1 MIRRI
6 RNLVNFLQI
15 VSGQDHSDPSK
26 VFRSYNVGKHTYG
39 TPAILEW
46 GEGATLRVGAFCSIA
61 KEVSIFLGGE
71 HHADWVTTFPFNV
84 LWKSAEKIPGHP
96 ATKGDVVIGN
106 DVWIGYG
113 AVILSGATIGDGSII
128 GARAV
133 VTRSVPPY
141 AIVAGNP
148 ATIIRTRFDEKTI
161 RRLINI
167 QWWDWEDSKIEAYLP
182 LMLQTDIESFLTR
195 AEETIVSGKP

>member
-1 MIRRI
+1 M
-6 RNLVNFLQI
+6 
-15 VSGQDHSDPSK
+15 
-26 VFRSYNVGKHTYG
+26 
-39 TPAILEW
+39 
-46 GEGATLRVGAFCSIA
+46 
-61 KEVSIFLGGE
+61 
-71 HHADWVTTFPFNV
+71 
-84 LWKSAEKIPGHP
+84 EKCR
-96 ATKGDVVIGN
+96 KNGDVVIGN